1 MKILQ
6 KILYSQKG
14 TLNRASYK
22 ALRLNVAD
30 LAMLLDGK
38 VDQTFPWHR

>member
-6 KILYSQKG
+6 KILCSQKRYAKQSVLQG
-14 TLNRASYK
+14 AQIKL
-22 ALRLNVAD
+22 AD

-38 VDQTFPWHR
+38 GGQIFPWHR